1 VEKRE
6 LQSERLVALP
16 MRYETAFIFVRGVNI
31 AQVYQSNTNVQIVD
45 NSFGVFNT
53 AIQGNASSIT
63 QH

>member
-1 VEKRE
+1 
-6 LQSERLVALP
+6 

-63 QH
+63 QR